1 MIAEN
6 KQEFFEQ
13 LGRELEKLGVE
24 DKAELMSDLE
34 EHFAEGERRGESEG
48 DICRELGNIAEIAR
62 SCLDLKSTAI
72 NSMVARDVKRKK
84 GVSLTKPGRSV
95 PADPTLSAPRNSEAT
110 SEEAAAA
117 EEDCVRSFT
126 PEHIREEVVPG
137 STPTASSENAS
148 AESPSPENATADG
161 TSVGS
166 SSPAGA
172 DSSANV
178 KTGSAPP
185 QGGPSGS
192 PGGGVFEKIGKTVDE
207 VCEKTGKALNN
218 AFNKAGT
225 AVNNA
230 AGKAAQPF
238 RPSDDYRKSFNK
250 NRGGNEIPPQNV
262 KVKTK
267 KGGSFVDTSGLTPN
281 VNAARLGFEIVL
293 DIILWIWLIV
303 LMFALMAAAFAV
315 SMAMIFAAVACAIGT
330 VEFGMFKPPT
340 RVLFATGFI
349 CLSGAMFCLTGMLG
363 KAAVSLSKHVIGR
376 HVKAVYDI

>member
-13 LGRELEKLGVE
+13 LERELEKLGVE
-24 DKAELMSDLE
+24 DRAELMSDLE

-95 PADPTLSAPRNSEAT
+95 PADPTLSAPRNSEAAP
-110 SEEAAAA
+110 EETTAA

-137 STPTASSENAS
+137 STPTASQESTSAENPSTENAS
-148 AESPSPENATADG
+148 ADSVSAENSSPSGADG
-161 TSVGS
+161 
-166 SSPAGA
+166 
-172 DSSANV
+172 SANV
-178 KTGSAPP
+178 KTGFAPP
-185 QGGPSGS
+185 QGDPSGN
-192 PGGGVFEKIGKTVDE
+192 PGSGVFEKIGKTMDD

-218 AFNKAGT
+218 AFNKAGA

-230 AGKAAQPF
+230 AEKAAQPF

-250 NRGGNEIPPQNV
+250 NRGGNEIPPQNI
-262 KVKTK
+262 KVKTQK
-267 KGGSFVDTSGLTPN
+267 SGGFVDTSGLTPN

-293 DIILWIWLIV
+293 DIILWIWLIIV
-303 LMFALMAAAFAV
+303 MFSLMVAAFAV
-315 SMAMIFAAVACAIGT
+315 SMAMIFAAVACIIGMAD
-330 VEFGMFKPPT
+330 FGMFKLPS
-340 RVLFATGFI
+340 RVLFAIGFF